1 MSRGRTPRKSA
12 EFARAFGDALCGWL
26 HGRGLDQSD
35 AARILGLGRSG
46 EARISTYCHDSPQ
59 GKRSQ
64 PDLEFLCLACT
75 RLDGFEFEYRG
86 FRISAATLNGN
97 GAKPTQEQPE
107 QLPMDYEGQ
116 FDLTGGRG
124 TIGTVSV
131 SLKRP
136 VGRVELSVELRA
148 VS

>member
-1 MSRGRTPRKSA
+1 
-12 EFARAFGDALCGWL
+12 
-26 HGRGLDQSD
+26 
-35 AARILGLGRSG
+35 
-46 EARISTYCHDSPQ
+46 
-59 GKRSQ
+59 
-64 PDLEFLCLACT
+64 
-75 RLDGFEFEYRG
+75 
-86 FRISAATLNGN
+86 LNGN